1 MDEIVSHKIQR
12 VKDIRARGVDPYPA
26 RGWEHDST
34 AAAVAAGALERRVS
48 TVGRLVQIRQMG
60 KASFAHL
67 QDESGKIQ
75 LYFKKDIVGDASYQ
89 SFKDDLAVGDFIRV
103 EGRVFKSKTGETTIE
118 VGAWALLSK
127 AIRPLPEKWH
137 GLTDTEERH
146 RRRHLDLISNAEVR
160 ETFAARSKIVSA
172 VRKAFADRGFLE
184 VETPVLLSQAGGA
197 AARPFETHH
206 NALDQ
211 KMVLRIATELYLK
224 RLIIGGFEKVYEIGR
239 IFRNEGIDTRHNP
252 EFTMLEAYQ
261 AYADYGTMAEVLE
274 NVFSECCAALGKTEV
289 EYRGMKVPLKPPF
302 QRVYLPELWKKGT
315 GEDIHE
321 VLAGKR
327 FNHEKLQKL
336 ANRLDLPASPDTP
349 GAKIFERIFDG
360 KILTQ
365 LDAPAFVLDHPT
377 AITPLAKTKPG
388 DEAIVERFEFFIGGE
403 ELANAYSE
411 LNDPIDQ
418 RDRFEEQAR
427 QKREEKEEEAQLLD
441 EDFVEAM
448 EVGMPPT
455 GGIGIGIDRLVMLFT
470 GKPSIREV
478 ILFPTL
484 RTEVTDGKDG
494 TEGKE
499 GAAVKVR

>member
-1 MDEIVSHKIQR
+1 MDEITSHKIQ
-12 VKDIRARGVDPYPA
+12 KIRDLRGRGVDPFPA
-26 RGWEHDST
+26 RGPARTHGARE
-34 AAAVAAGALERRVS
+34 VVEGALERQVS
-48 TVGRLVQIRQMG
+48 AAGRLVQIRQMG

-67 QDESGKIQ
+67 QDETGKLQ
-75 LYFKKDIVGDASYQ
+75 LYFKKDILGDAPYQ
-89 SFKDDLAVGDFIRV
+89 SFKDDLAVGDFIAV
-103 EGRVFKSKTGETTIE
+103 EGRTFKTKTNETTVE
-118 VGAWALLSK
+118 VAKFTLLAK

-146 RRRHLDLISNAEVR
+146 RRRHLDLISNPEVR
-160 ETFAARSKIVSA
+160 QTFADRSKIVSA
-172 VRKAFADRGFLE
+172 VRKAFSDRGFLE

-197 AARPFETHH
+197 AARPFQTHH

-261 AYADYGTMAEVLE
+261 AYADYGTMAELLE
-274 NVFSECCAALGKTEV
+274 GVFSECCAALGRTEI

-302 QRVYLPELWKKGT
+302 KRAYLPELWKTGT
-315 GEDIHE
+315 GEDIHA
-321 VLAGKR
+321 VLDGKR
-327 FNHEKLQKL
+327 FNHAKLVAL
-336 ANRLDLPASPDTP
+336 ANRLALPASAETP

-360 KILTQ
+360 KILPQ
-365 LDAPAFVLDHPT
+365 LDGPTFVLDHPT

-388 DEAIVERFEFFIGGE
+388 DEALVERFEFFIGGE

-418 RDRFEEQAR
+418 RERFAEQAR
-427 QKREEKEEEAQLLD
+427 QATEEKEEEAQLLD

-470 GKPSIREV
+470 GKSSIREV

-484 RTEVTDGKDG
+484 RNECLSNSSSP
-494 TEGKE
+494 
-499 GAAVKVR
+499 AAT